1 MLSMFWATFWAVVA
15 AEAAVGFIVVV
26 GMLILLSLLQYV
38 TRSRTDESRDE
49 SLCELWGE
57 VFDLQKEDDK
67 LRRQNKERDEEM
79 QTVWNIIESLRQQ
92 TQENTKRLEQLS
104 KDAVVQ
110 VD

>member
-67 LRRQNKERDEEM
+67 LRRQNNNVVLLSHLCDLSGLDFLFI
-79 QTVWNIIESLRQQ
+79 NL
-92 TQENTKRLEQLS
+92 TKKILEAFFYYRLF
-104 KDAVVQ
+104 
-110 VD
+110 